1 MADFT
6 TRAFN
11 SFSGADIKAVFANQ
25 EVGNLMAVSYAI
37 QREKAPIY
45 VLGEANPRA
54 FSRGKRGIAGS
65 LIFIQFDTHAILEQ
79 FNVDDPSSDLGKFA
93 KKKYE
98 ISPEQLHGNAP
109 LDVTTLQQ
117 TAADNPGS
125 MAEIAKAF
133 YADQIPA
140 FDITVAAANEY
151 GAVARCVIHGVELM
165 NEGWGMGIEDRQ
177 ADMQTTYLARA
188 VSRWTVKSPTGAVLS
203 KVGTLERAGGGVILK
218 GAIGSSAG

>member
-1 MADFT
+1 MATDFQ

-11 SFSGADIKAVFANQ
+11 SFSGADIKAVFANN

-45 VLGEANPRA
+45 VLGEANPKA

-79 FNVDDPSSDLGKFA
+79 FNIDDERDDLGKFA
-93 KKKYE
+93 KKIYE
-98 ISPEQLHGNAP
+98 ISPDQLSRPGDINIPGVTENPAANAKI
-109 LDVTTLQQ
+109 T
-117 TAADNPGS
+117 
-125 MAEIAKAF
+125 KAF

-140 FDITVAAANEY
+140 FDITVAAVNEY
-151 GAVARCVIHGVELM
+151 GVTAKCVIHGVELM

-188 VSRWTVKSPTGAVLS
+188 VTRWSAGTHI
-203 KVGTLERAGGGVILK
+203 GTLERQGGGVILR
-218 GAIGSSAG
+218 GAVQE

>member
-1 MADFT
+1 MSFT

-11 SFSGADIKAVFANQ
+11 SFSGADIKAVFADR
-25 EVGNLMAVSYAI
+25 EVGNLMAISYAI

-65 LIFIQFDTHAILEQ
+65 LIFIQFDTHAILET
-79 FNVDDPSSDLGKFA
+79 FDGTNNLGKFA

-98 ISPEQLHGNAP
+98 VNPDTLGESDTVLDQQRANAFRG
-109 LDVTTLQQ
+109 V
-117 TAADNPGS
+117 AANPGA
-125 MAEIAKAF
+125 MASIENAF

-140 FDITVAAANEY
+140 FDITIAAANEY
-151 GAVARCVIHGVELM
+151 GITAKCVVHGVELM

-188 VSRWTVKSPTGAVLS
+188 VTRWTS
-203 KVGTLERAGGGVILK
+203 KERVGKLERQGGA
-218 GAIGSSAG
+218 AIIAP

>member
-1 MADFT
+1 MAEFT
-6 TRAFN
+6 ARSFN

-79 FNVDDPSSDLGKFA
+79 FNVDGTDDLGKFA

-98 ISPEQLHGNAP
+98 ISPQQLSGTGALNIPVLNA
-109 LDVTTLQQ
+109 D
-117 TAADNPGS
+117 AADQPGS
-125 MAEIAKAF
+125 MAEVVKAF

-188 VSRWTVKSPTGAVLS
+188 VSRWTVKGLD
-203 KVGTLERAGGGVILK
+203 KVGTLERQGGGVILHP
-218 GAIGSSAG
+218 

>member
-1 MADFT
+1 MATDFT

-11 SFSGADIKAVFANQ
+11 SFSGADIKAVFANK

-45 VLGEANPRA
+45 VLGEANPKA

-79 FNVDDPSSDLGKFA
+79 FNIDDESDDLGKFA
-93 KKKYE
+93 KKIYE
-98 ISPEQLHGNAP
+98 ISPQQLSGPGTINIP
-109 LDVTTLQQ
+109 GVTEDP
-117 TAADNPGS
+117 AA
-125 MAEIAKAF
+125 MAVVQKAF

-140 FDITVAAANEY
+140 FDITIAAANEY
-151 GAVARCVIHGVELM
+151 GVLARCVIHGVELM

-188 VSRWTVKSPTGAVLS
+188 VSRWTNKGFATASI
-203 KVGTLERAGGGVILK
+203 GTIERMGGGAILHP
-218 GAIGSSAG
+218 